1 MKGIREKQRLLV
13 ALLTTQ
19 AYRDGTMRE
28 STRKLLSET
37 IEFCAQYER
46 NKAPFYH
53 DMRGE
58 KVWKKQ

>member
-19 AYRDGTMRE
+19 AYRNGTMRE
-28 STRKLLSET
+28 STQNLLDET

-46 NKAPFYH
+46 KKAPFYH
-53 DMRGE
+53 DIKGD
-58 KVWKKQ
+58 K

>member
-19 AYRDGTMRE
+19 AYRNGTMRE
-28 STRKLLSET
+28 STQNLLNET

-46 NKAPFYH
+46 QKAPFYH
-53 DMRGE
+53 DIKGDE
-58 KVWKKQ
+58 K